1 MGGFLNPYDFAYRGR
16 DTVNQATKVAQEVI
30 KNVGNE
36 RINIAKESISQ
47 IITQGGKESERV
59 LPKILRGVI
68 EDVYQTP
75 FRLLENLGKQINKI
89 YICFIYCIFYSFSGR
104 KGPSRFFLIHPFLVF
119 HYMQS
124 IHFGKHSRFPPYTSP
139 CLCYGT
145 HHQENKPLL
154 TNAHNPFSNKFFS
167 LKSNFNSSLSIVA
180 IDFKN
185 LNK

>member
-1 MGGFLNPYDFAYRGR
+1 MGGFLNPYDFAYGGR

-104 KGPSRFFLIHPFLVF
+104 KGPSRFFFNPSIFSFSLYAIDSFWKTLQVSPVYQSLPLLWNSSSRKQTIAHKCS
-119 HYMQS
+119 QS
-124 IHFGKHSRFPPYTSP
+124 IF
-139 CLCYGT
+139 
-145 HHQENKPLL
+145 
-154 TNAHNPFSNKFFS
+154 
-167 LKSNFNSSLSIVA
+167 
-180 IDFKN
+180 
-185 LNK
+185 